1 MKPKRHHFKFERRF
15 VEDVRAF
22 RKHCT
27 IRAKRK
33 RLARPGDVAVFSH
46 WTEAAYRSPSVPIG
60 ETILTNVTPIN
71 TEATPDDSW
80 LKLFECVFAEG
91 ARYAMQTLENRGLL
105 RENDQVE
112 ARRQ

>member
-33 RLARPGDVAVFSH
+33 RLARPGDIGVFSY
-46 WTEAAYRSPSVPIG
+46 WSEAAYRSPSVPIG
-60 ETILTNVTPIN
+60 ESELTNVTPIKI
-71 TEATPDDSW
+71 EAETVPCECAEPHPPDTTGQ
-80 LKLFECVFAEG
+80 A
-91 ARYAMQTLENRGLL
+91 
-105 RENDQVE
+105 
-112 ARRQ
+112 